1 MDYDVQVTAL
11 GAAVA
16 AGVTAGV
23 WPLGGKMGDIT
34 VYQPQI
40 DAKERQR
47 KTSRSVTFRHGSIL
61 HRQNVSL
68 LKTASI
74 GGHKAAENS

>member
-1 MDYDVQVTAL
+1 MTAL

-23 WPLGGKMGDIT
+23 WQLGGKMGDIT

-47 KTSRSVTFRHGSIL
+47 KTSRSVTFGHG
-61 HRQNVSL
+61 
-68 LKTASI
+68 
-74 GGHKAAENS
+74 